1 MSNCCIKIELLTEG
15 YEVEVP
21 DFAEMAKK
29 TATAKKAAGDMAPEP
44 YMGNC
49 TKEYACKTVPE
60 VLKLVR
66 TALESAPAGEYDAAF
81 AEASAETD

>member
-1 MSNCCIKIELLTEG
+1 MSDCCIKVEILDAG

-29 TATAKKAAGDMAPEP
+29 TATAKKAAGDMAPSL
-44 YMGNC
+44 YMGDC
-49 TKEYACKTVPE
+49 TKEYACKTVAE

-66 TALESAPAGEYDAAF
+66 TALESAPAGEFDAAF
-81 AEASAETD
+81 AEAAAETD